1 MEAVGWIMKMTFAI
15 LGLISIFILAACSPG
30 TEVQPD
36 TQVVSRTATA
46 EAGYSALPEDVPI
59 HESMVNLKLAA
70 NDTYISYEALGT
82 VEEITEFY
90 RENLAV
96 KGWEK
101 RNNSNEVPIGGA
113 ITLLR
118 SKEDANI
125 SITVQSIPDST
136 YVRIL
141 ISVIRK

>member
-1 MEAVGWIMKMTFAI
+1 MKTTFAV
-15 LGLISIFILAACSPG
+15 LGLISIIILTACSPG
-30 TEVQPD
+30 TEVEPD

-46 EAGYSALPEDVPI
+46 EAGYSALPEDVPM

-82 VEEITEFY
+82 VDEIAQFY
-90 RENLAV
+90 KENLAA

-101 RNNSNEVPIGGA
+101 RNNSNEAPIGGA

-118 SKEDANI
+118 AKEDANI
-125 SITVQSIPDST
+125 SVTVQSIPESD
-136 YVRIL
+136 YVRVL